1 MVILDRIEDRFRI
14 VTGYGDLS
22 QYPMTKSGG
31 FATDRDKS
39 RDFAEVFTPPH
50 IVDRMLESIPNLS
63 GSTKN
68 LDLCAGH
75 GQFTI
80 RMLRKF
86 FQQDKSFDVLK
97 YFNWNPVLNCY
108 GHSGLESIWR

>member
-1 MVILDRIEDRFRI
+1 MCNEYIEARFCA
-14 VTGYGDLS
+14 VTGYSGDLS
-22 QYPMTKSGG
+22 QYPLEKSSE
-31 FATDRDKS
+31 FATDKKKS

-50 IVDRMLESIPNLS
+50 IVDRMLDAVPFKD
-63 GSTKN
+63 GSKN

-86 FQQDKSFDVLK
+86 SLIKGFD
-97 YFNWNPVLNCY
+97 
-108 GHSGLESIWR
+108 I